1 MSKKARDI
9 MTRNVIVVEKD
20 TTINNLIETFL
31 DHRISC
37 APVVTQKKKLIGI
50 VTKTDVLGYFLDLDL
65 DLTVKVGLKDI
76 LEYSSEHSDMEIS
89 PETEQKV
96 GNIMTKNPI
105 TAGENSSIES
115 LAKTMI
121 NKNIHRVIIRKGEKI
136 VGIVSTLDI
145 LHHIA
150 GIDKNE

>member
-121 NKNIHRVIIRKGEKI
+121 NKNIHRVIIRKGDKI

>member
-31 DHRISC
+31 DHKISC

-76 LEYSSEHSDMEIS
+76 LEYNSEHSDMEIS

-121 NKNIHRVIIRKGEKI
+121 NKNIHRVIIEKGKKI

-145 LHHIA
+145 LYHIA

>member
-31 DHRISC
+31 DHKISC

-76 LEYSSEHSDMEIS
+76 LEYNSEHSDMEIS

-121 NKNIHRVIIRKGEKI
+121 NKNIHRVIIKKGDKI

>member
-1 MSKKARDI
+1 

-31 DHRISC
+31 DHKISC

-121 NKNIHRVIIRKGEKI
+121 NKNIHRVIIKKGDKI
-136 VGIVSTLDI
+136 LGIVSTLDI

-150 GIDKNE
+150 GTDKNE